1 MRKKNLSA
9 LTAILIL
16 SIVISVSSAY
26 ASSFVDT
33 EDSYAKDAI
42 LELQAKGILN
52 GMDVNHFNPQGTLTR
67 AQFATIIV
75 KALGLKTSAAASS
88 FTDVS
93 GWAVPYVEAA
103 HKADIIL
110 GVGGGKFDPN
120 ASVTREAAATILV
133 RALKT
138 KGTLDEEATL
148 DFTDADKISK
158 WAKPYIA
165 TAQKYGLIK
174 GYPDGSFNP
183 KGAANREMAAVMGK
197 NLLVTIDVVVNVEPT
212 PIPSPEP
219 TPEPTPTPTPSYGG
233 GGGGGGGGN
242 SQSTVEF
249 LIKPSFTGA
258 FTSDMKVRINNSF
271 ITEYSLYYNGDLVGT
286 TTNGIITSVNNVFSD
301 MSKIKIQYNSVDKMD
316 SDATMGTW

>member
-1 MRKKNLSA
+1 MRKKKLST

-26 ASSFVDT
+26 ASSFVDI
-33 EDSYAKDAI
+33 ENSYAKDAI

-52 GMDVNHFNPQGTLTR
+52 GIDFTHFDPKGTLTR

-75 KALGLKTSAAASS
+75 KALGLKTNAATSS

-103 HKADIIL
+103 RKAGVIL

-120 ASVTREAAATILV
+120 ASITREAAATILV

-158 WAKPYIA
+158 WARPYIA
-165 TAQKYGLIK
+165 IAQKYGLIK
-174 GYPDGSFNP
+174 GHPDGSFDP
-183 KGAANREMAAVMGK
+183 KGVANREMAAVMGL
-197 NLLVTIDVVVNVEPT
+197 NLLIIIDIVVNVEPE
-212 PIPSPEP
+212 PEP
-219 TPEPTPTPTPSYGG
+219 EPEPDPEPAPDPTPPYNGG
-233 GGGGGGGGN
+233 GGG
-242 SQSTVEF
+242 SYTPPVVEF

-258 FTSDMKVRINNSF
+258 FTSDMKVRINGSF

-286 TTNGIITSVNNVFSD
+286 TINGIITSVNNVFSD
-301 MSKIKIQYNSVDKMD
+301 VSKIKIQIGSVDKID
-316 SDATMGTW
+316 SDGQIGKW